1 DRTEIGSKGVNVSG
15 GQKARISLARAAYSE
30 ADIFILDSP
39 LSAVDAIVQ
48 NEIFTKCFLGLLR
61 NKTIFLVTH
70 SPEIIASPYVDRTI
84 EVKDGQLIEVIN
96 TDKQDADILIPA
108 YKARNLSSDVVEL
121 EEAVSDDASAPLQY
135 MDGLISP
142 SLKSPFGAN
151 VEEHMFTPFDENQ
164 PQTYNENDTR
174 GKLVVAEERESGRV
188 SQEVFLAYF
197 NAVGG
202 WTTVLTIMAIQ
213 CLWQG
218 LQVASDLWLS
228 AWTSTGA
235 TLTTDEFQAHA
246 QLNISVYS
254 ALAIGSS

>member
-1 DRTEIGSKGVNVSG
+1 
-15 GQKARISLARAAYSE
+15 
-30 ADIFILDSP
+30 
-39 LSAVDAIVQ
+39 
-48 NEIFTKCFLGLLR
+48 
-61 NKTIFLVTH
+61 
-70 SPEIIASPYVDRTI
+70 
-84 EVKDGQLIEVIN
+84 
-96 TDKQDADILIPA
+96 
-108 YKARNLSSDVVEL
+108 
-121 EEAVSDDASAPLQY
+121 
-135 MDGLISP
+135 
-142 SLKSPFGAN
+142 
-151 VEEHMFTPFDENQ
+151 MFTPFDENQ

-254 ALAIGSS
+254 ALAIGSSVMILFRVLIVSFAGLRASKKLFDEMTKALLGAPMQLFDTTPVGRILNRFSGDMTTVDNRLPTQFGLFLSTAFSFRLAQPSL